1 MLQRGLFI
9 LALAACC
16 LPWCT
21 PPVALALGLAFGL
34 SGSNPWPSQSSRY
47 ARLLLKISVIGL
59 GFGMDLS
66 TVVHTGRSTFAY
78 TCIGIACAMT
88 FGLAVG
94 RMLKVPFNAAFLI
107 SAGTSICGGS
117 AIAAVCPVIQ
127 AREEETAVSLST
139 VFILNSIAL
148 MVFPL
153 IGFALGL
160 TQTQFGLWAALAIHD
175 TSSVVGAGMRY
186 GPVALMVG
194 TTVKLVRSLWIVPL
208 VLASAYFLRSRVKL
222 SWPWFILMFLGAAW
236 MSSMFPA
243 AQPVWTVLARMA
255 RIGLAATLLLIGAGI
270 SRQAVKKVGWRP
282 MAMGVCLWTLVSSI
296 SLFAISQGWI
306 SLH

>member
-1 MLQRGLFI
+1 MLQRGLYI
-9 LALAACC
+9 LALTACC
-16 LPWCT
+16 LPWST
-21 PPVALALGLAFGL
+21 PPVALALGLIFGL
-34 SGSNPWPSQSSRY
+34 TGANPWPKQASRY
-47 ARLLLKISVIGL
+47 SKLLLKISVIGL
-59 GFGMDLS
+59 GFGMDLG

-88 FGLAVG
+88 IGLIAG
-94 RMLKVPFNAAFLI
+94 RTLKVPFKAAFLI

-117 AIAAVCPVIQ
+117 AIAAVCPVID
-127 AREEETAVSLST
+127 AREEDTAVSLST

-148 MVFPL
+148 LVFPL

-208 VLASAYFLRSRVKL
+208 VLACAYFLRNRVKL
-222 SWPWFILMFLGAAW
+222 AWPWFILMFLGAAW
-236 MSSMFPA
+236 ITTLLPA
-243 AQPVWTVLARMA
+243 GQPVWTLLAKTA
-255 RIGLAATLLLIGAGI
+255 RIGFAATLFLIGSGI

-282 MAMGVCLWTLVSSI
+282 MAMGLCLWLAVSSLTLVCI
-296 SLFAISQGWI
+296 SRGWI
-306 SLH
+306 ALQ

>member
-1 MLQRGLFI
+1 MLHRGLFI
-9 LALAACC
+9 LALAVCC

-21 PPVALALGLAFGL
+21 PPVALVLGLVFGL
-34 SGSNPWPSQSSRY
+34 SGANPWPSQASRY
-47 ARLLLKISVIGL
+47 SKLLLKISVIGL
-59 GFGMDLS
+59 GFGMDLG
-66 TVVHTGRSTFAY
+66 TVLHTGRSTFAY

-88 FGLAVG
+88 FGVMVG
-94 RMLKVPFNAAFLI
+94 RMLKVPFRAAFLI

-127 AREEETAVSLST
+127 AREEEMAVSLST
-139 VFILNSIAL
+139 VFILNSVAL
-148 MVFPL
+148 VVFPL

-186 GPVALMVG
+186 GPVALLVG

-222 SWPWFILMFLGAAW
+222 TWPWFILMFLGAAW
-236 MSSMFPA
+236 VTAIFPS
-243 AQPVWTVLARMA
+243 AQPLWTVLARIA
-255 RIGLAATLLLIGAGI
+255 RIGFAATLFLIGSGI
-270 SRQAVKKVGWRP
+270 SRTAVKKVGWRP
-282 MAMGVCLWTLVSSI
+282 MAMGVCLWLVVSSLTLVCI
-296 SLFAISQGWI
+296 SHGWI
-306 SLH
+306 SFE